1 LVVCWQYNMK
11 AMMFWAM
18 YAIFYWLAI
27 FRLIFFS
34 IVDLVYQL
42 CEIWFT
48 CRCCCNNLQLWP
60 VWMCDHNQSRCYMI
74 KTSEARQTCIL
85 LFC

>member
-34 IVDLVYQL
+34 IVDLVYQR

-60 VWMCDHNQSRCYMI
+60 VWS
-74 KTSEARQTCIL
+74 
-85 LFC
+85 